1 MDEHREKLGLTKEKR
16 ILAEDILKSLFQIEY
31 DGKTSDLASIAGRV
45 GVAQNEAVNIV
56 SRLIEQGYVKREC
69 DLYQLTEKGRELG
82 VMLTRAHRICETY
95 LAQQT
100 GVSASE
106 WHLRAHE
113 MEHRLSSDEINKL
126 ADKLGNP
133 RFDPH
138 GDPIP
143 TRDGKVPS
151 IAGVP
156 LTEWEKGK
164 SALIVH
170 VEDEPEV
177 VYARLI
183 AAGITPGIRIKI
195 LESSDL
201 FFDVVAEG
209 RPIRLG
215 VEDALQILV
224 APLSPEMQNEPDFKR
239 LSDLKQGESGI
250 VRGLMPSCVGLERIR
265 LLDLGVVNGSKISYE
280 FASPFG
286 SPITY
291 KVRGTLIAL
300 RREQADK
307 ILIDVKSP
315 TK

>member
-1 MDEHREKLGLTKEKR
+1 MDEPRKLGLTKEKR
-16 ILAEDILKSLFQIEY
+16 ILAEDILKALFQIEY
-31 DGKTSDLASIAGRV
+31 DGKSSDLASIAGRI
-45 GVAQNEAVNIV
+45 GVAQNEVVNII
-56 SRLIEQGYVKREC
+56 SYLIEQGFVRREH
-69 DLYQLTEKGRELG
+69 DSHQLTEKGKELG
-82 VMLTRAHRICETY
+82 LMFTRAHRICETY

-100 GVSASE
+100 GVAADE

-113 MEHRLSSDEINKL
+113 MEHWLSSDEINKL

-143 TRDGKVPS
+143 TRDGKLPS
-151 IAGVP
+151 IAGTP
-156 LTEWEKGK
+156 LTEWEKEK
-164 SALIVH
+164 NAIIIH
-170 VEDEPEV
+170 IEDEPEV

-195 LESSDL
+195 LESSNSFL
-201 FFDVVAEG
+201 DVVAEG

-224 APLSPEMQNEPDFKR
+224 APLPPEMQNEPDFKR

-250 VRGLMPSCVGLERIR
+250 VRGLMPSCIGLERLR

-307 ILIDVKSP
+307 ILIDVKSS

>member
-1 MDEHREKLGLTKEKR
+1 
-16 ILAEDILKSLFQIEY
+16 
-31 DGKTSDLASIAGRV
+31 
-45 GVAQNEAVNIV
+45 
-56 SRLIEQGYVKREC
+56 
-69 DLYQLTEKGRELG
+69 
-82 VMLTRAHRICETY
+82 
-95 LAQQT
+95 
-100 GVSASE
+100 
-106 WHLRAHE
+106 